1 MAYYKAQVTDGNP
14 ITPIAINTSY
24 KDSKLVMVNICNNA
38 ANTVAIDVYLYD
50 ASNEYFI
57 IKGVDIPTK
66 TTLILDNEIQFD
78 NSTTGVKVHGAASS
92 GSEDYDVILT
102 YELKRKINR

>member
-14 ITPIAINTSY
+14 ITPIAINTN
-24 KDSKLVMVNICNNA
+24 KTTGRLTMVNICNNA
-38 ANTVAIDVYLYD
+38 AYTVAIDVYLYD

-66 TTLILDNEIQFD
+66 TSLILDHEIQFD
-78 NSTTGVKVHGAASS
+78 NSTTGVKIHGAASS

-102 YELKRKINR
+102 YYQNKKLS